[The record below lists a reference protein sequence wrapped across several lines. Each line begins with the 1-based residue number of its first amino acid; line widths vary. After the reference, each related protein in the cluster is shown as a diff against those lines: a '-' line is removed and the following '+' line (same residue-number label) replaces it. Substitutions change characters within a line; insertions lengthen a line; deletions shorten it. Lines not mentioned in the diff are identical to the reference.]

1 MQPPTQTTQRP
12 TVATLLALLLGFGLM
27 QMGNTLQATLLSV
40 RGGSEGFS
48 PAQIGAVGSGFW
60 VGVVIG
66 SLRCGKV
73 IQIVGHI
80 RAFVALGAIASTA
93 PLLHLLLIDPLAW
106 VLTRALTGFC
116 FAGLFIVVESWL
128 NSAATEETRGQILS
142 IYAMTGLLAG
152 IVGQLLLPATDP
164 AGFRAFCIV
173 AIIIAF
179 ALVPIALTRASA
191 PAYEGGGARISIR
204 GLYRQSPFGI
214 VAAFLC
220 GVATSAFFTL
230 GPVFAQRRDL
240 DTGGVAVFMASGTL
254 GGFLMAW
261 PLGWLSDRLDR
272 RLVIIGAAVTAT
284 ASLLTMMALVPDEA
298 SRWILYLCAG
308 VLGGDDRAD
317 LQRCHGPCERRR
329 RRGRVCSRLRRPPDH
344 AGPRRGGWTL
354 TWRACHV
361 GVATRPVIYAHCNAD
376 RHRCIWG
383 IPADTESS
391 SARDAQRSFRSRAP
405 YPSRDRARVGTF
417 ESRLALTNTQ
427 AVAAASMADLRHFT
441 HWLNSNKGTKSLTG
455 P

>member
-1 MQPPTQTTQRP
+1 MQTTQRA
-12 TVATLLALLLGFGLM
+12 TVSTLLGLLLGFGLM

-40 RGGSEGFS
+40 RGGVEGFS
-48 PAQIGAVGSGFW
+48 PAQIGAVGAGFW

-66 SLRCGKV
+66 SLRCGKL
-73 IQIVGHI
+73 IQSVGHI
-80 RAFVALGAIASTA
+80 RAFLALGAIASTA
-93 PLLHLLLIDPLAW
+93 PLLHLLLMDPITW
-106 VLTRALTGFC
+106 VVARALTGFC

-128 NSAATEETRGQILS
+128 NSVATDETRGQILS

-220 GVATSAFFTL
+220 GMATSAFFTL
-230 GPVFAQRRDL
+230 GPVYAQGRDL
-240 DTGGVAVFMASGTL
+240 NTGGVALFMASGTL

-284 ASLLTMMALVPDEA
+284 ASLLTMMVLVPDEA

-308 VLGGDDRAD
+308 ILGGTIVPTYSVVMA
-317 LQRCHGPCERRR
+317 
-329 RRGRVCSRLRRPPDH
+329 
-344 AGPRRGGWTL
+344 
-354 TWRACHV
+354 HV
-361 GVATRPVIYAHCNAD
+361 N
-376 RHRCIWG
+376 
-383 IPADTESS
+383 
-391 SARDAQRSFRSRAP
+391 DA
-405 YPSRDRARVGTF
+405 VGEGEF
-417 ESRLALTNTQ
+417 
-427 AVAAASMADLRHFT
+427 AAASGGLLIVQGVGATAGPLLGGLAMSALPQGLSYMLVATQIAMAVFGAYRLTRRAAPPEMH
-441 HWLNSNKGTKSLTG
+441 KGVFVVEPSIPVGTELASGHSRAGSPVSTQR
-455 P
+455 PS